1 MLLATLGAAGVGLG
15 AAAVA
20 VRDSLRNLRASR
32 ARIISGADRERQ
44 RIERDLHD
52 GAQQSLVAL
61 RIRLELAVQLL
72 EENPAHARQLMSQLA
87 TEVDETLDEV
97 RDLARGVYP
106 HLLADRGLRGAL
118 QATAWRSPV
127 PTTVHADGIGRY
139 RSDVEAATYFCCLE
153 AMQNAMKHAE
163 AVKMIDVSLA
173 AVNGDLRFD
182 VRDDGSGFVLG
193 DVTSGAGLT
202 SMRDRLASVGGELA
216 IQTAP
221 GSGTSVS
228 GTVPVKH

>member
-106 HLLADRGLRGAL
+106 HLLADRGLGGAL

-127 PTTVHADGIGRY
+127 P
-139 RSDVEAATYFCCLE
+139 
-153 AMQNAMKHAE
+153 
-163 AVKMIDVSLA
+163 VSY
-173 AVNGDLRFD
+173 
-182 VRDDGSGFVLG
+182 
-193 DVTSGAGLT
+193 THLT
-202 SMRDRLASVGGELA
+202 LPTIYSV
-216 IQTAP
+216 
-221 GSGTSVS
+221 
-228 GTVPVKH
+228 